1 MLIETAPNTTKM
13 MSFRSD
19 DEMAYGLLA
28 LASSVN
34 SDRSTL
40 IRAACANL
48 IAKARK
54 KKPLSLS
61 ELLDDDLAA

>member
-1 MLIETAPNTTKM
+1 MLIQTAPNTTKM
-13 MSFRSD
+13 MAFRAD
-19 DEMAYGLLA
+19 DEMACGLVA

-48 IAKARK
+48 LRKARK
-54 KKPLSLS
+54 KRPLSLT
-61 ELLDDDLAA
+61 ELIEDEVA